1 MAKTANLNIR
11 IDPDVKSRAEELY
24 SSFGMTITDAFNVF
38 LHQSL
43 LEYRLPFQPHHPR
56 YNAETE
62 AAIQEAKDIIAGRV
76 QTKTYSS
83 YEEFEAEIM
92 AEIAAEDAEEARLL
106 EERTRAK
113 AA

>member
-1 MAKTANLNIR
+1 MEKTASLHIR
-11 IDPDVKSRAEELY
+11 VKPSVKKQAEELFSDY
-24 SSFGMTITDAFNVF
+24 GLTVSDAVNMF
-38 LHQSL
+38 LHQAL
-43 LEYRLPFQPHHPR
+43 LEYRIPFQPHQPR
-56 YNAETE
+56 YNAETL
-62 AAIQEAKDIIAGRV
+62 AAIQETKDIIAGRV